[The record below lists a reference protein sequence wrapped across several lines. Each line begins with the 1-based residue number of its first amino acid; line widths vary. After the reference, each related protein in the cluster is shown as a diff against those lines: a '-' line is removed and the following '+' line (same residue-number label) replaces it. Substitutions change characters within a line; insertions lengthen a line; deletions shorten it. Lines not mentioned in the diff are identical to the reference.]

1 MMLTVDPPQIAAL
14 RTLLERLEYDAVQRN
29 LRSDYFTSPFP
40 AASSLERVLETLPPL
55 QQTSFRCLFLGQPV
69 AREELDDRWGT
80 PLTEGLLRLGLLE
93 LAGPNGVRTA
103 DLSVV
108 SFLSRYFVVSMSP
121 YYPQA
126 RNSDSPVYIGPD
138 SLTLAAALPYRGTFG
153 RVLDLCTGSGI
164 QAILLADIADQV
176 TAVELNPLAAR
187 AAQFNAVLNGVADRL
202 AIVQG
207 NLYDAVPDGRYD
219 LIVANPP
226 FLPVPDGAYHPV
238 CGNGGEDGLAVIA
251 PLLDGMPPWLSD
263 DGQAIVYGEGVGDDK
278 GPFVRELLASLAS
291 EMEIEVKLIV
301 LSRSS
306 VRVALYLKAMSLAQL
321 PRLAAGG
328 LRPWKQLYE
337 RLGAS
342 HTYTYLIKMR
352 RGDSGAALSM
362 LTAIN
367 PDREVR
373 LQEAVDAQ

>member
-1 MMLTVDPPQIAAL
+1 MMLTAHPSQIAAL

-55 QQTSFRCLFLGQPV
+55 QRTSFRCLFLGQPV
-69 AREELDDRWGT
+69 AREELDDRWGA

-93 LAGPNGVRTA
+93 PAGPHGVRTA

-108 SFLSRYFVVSMSP
+108 SFLDRYFVVSMSR

-126 RNSDSPVYIGPD
+126 RNPDTPIYIGPD
-138 SLTLAAALPYRGTFG
+138 SLTLATALPYHGTFH

-164 QAILLADIADQV
+164 QAILLADVAEQV

-187 AAQFNAVLNGVADRL
+187 AAQFNAVLNGVADRVT
-202 AIVQG
+202 IVQG

-226 FLPVPDGAYHPV
+226 FLPVPESAYHPV
-238 CGNGGEDGLAVIA
+238 CGNGGEDGLAVMA
-251 PLLDGMPPWLSD
+251 PLLDGMAPRLSD
-263 DGQAIVYGEGVGDDK
+263 DGQGIVYGEGVGDDK

-291 EMEIEVKLIV
+291 EMKVEVKLIV

-342 HTYTYLIKMR
+342 HTYTYLIKMK
-352 RGDSGAALSM
+352 RGDSGAALSV
-362 LTAIN
+362 LTALN